1 MKYTLE
7 SDFSKHVKR
16 EEQHRVY
23 LLYGSQPYLISLYE
37 KLLVKKALD
46 GSFDS
51 FNLHRFET
59 SELDMQAFYDAV
71 ESLPFLSGGRC
82 VTLDLEPDKLD
93 SSTFDEL
100 CTVLSDP
107 PQTTCVVVAVKHP
120 PSKKERLAKLVK
132 ACDKAGG
139 VIELG
144 ARRNS
149 DTLRFLR
156 DRAQKNGCELSSEVG
171 SYLIERCTDDMMT
184 LATELDKVCAYVG
197 SGGISREDVDAV
209 VTAVIQARVY
219 DLSKAISRGSFSRAM
234 ELIDQL
240 LYLRE
245 PAAKVLTVLAGG
257 FTDLY
262 RGFAARQAGVPAAQ
276 AAADLGYAKNR
287 AFVVRNA
294 MSDSGDYSA
303 PQLGQMLDLLAR
315 ADPRPKSTG
324 ANDRV
329 ILEQTVTQ
337 LFLITGRR

>member
-1 MKYTLE
+1 
-7 SDFSKHVKR
+7 
-16 EEQHRVY
+16 
-23 LLYGSQPYLISLYE
+23 
-37 KLLVKKALD
+37 
-46 GSFDS
+46 
-51 FNLHRFET
+51 
-59 SELDMQAFYDAV
+59 
-71 ESLPFLSGGRC
+71 
-82 VTLDLEPDKLD
+82 
-93 SSTFDEL
+93 
-100 CTVLSDP
+100 
-107 PQTTCVVVAVKHP
+107 
-120 PSKKERLAKLVK
+120 
-132 ACDKAGG
+132 
-139 VIELG
+139 
-144 ARRNS
+144 
-149 DTLRFLR
+149 
-156 DRAQKNGCELSSEVG
+156 
-171 SYLIERCTDDMMT
+171 MMT

-197 SGGISREDVDAV
+197 SGGISRGDVDAV

-315 ADPRPKSTG
+315 ADLRLKSTG